1 MPLGRWK
8 TVTHPD
14 IADVVIDDVLQAL
27 ADPTRR
33 RIVRM
38 LAADGDR
45 PCGSFGLDVA
55 PSTLSHHFKTLRNAG
70 LIRQFDSG
78 RQRMNTL
85 RLTELD
91 TRFPGLVQSILD
103 HAEPETEEYN
113 PCHRSPSR
121 EFSPS
126 RSAPG

>member
-8 TVTHPD
+8 SVDHPA
-14 IADVVIDDVLQAL
+14 IEDVAIDDVLHAL

-38 LAADGDR
+38 LIEEGDR
-45 PCGSFGLDVA
+45 PCGTFGLGMA
-55 PSTLSHHFKTLRNAG
+55 PSTISHHFKALRNAG

-85 RLTELD
+85 RLTELE
-91 TRFPGLVQSILD
+91 TRFPGLVDSIL
-103 HAEPETEEYN
+103 ALSEPE
-113 PCHRSPSR
+113 R
-121 EFSPS
+121 
-126 RSAPG
+126 PGR